1 MYTDTSQPTFGT
13 LPTGTFGSM
22 PALPASNDP
31 AAWQTYLQ
39 SYQDYISSLTGFG
52 NVTQNNTNTNT
63 SVDNNTNGNITIPEA
78 GADLQVVPGLADP
91 NQPGQMNVVD
101 YSGQVVANPSNFFTL
116 DNPDTTNLNES
127 MFAQDHQQIMNPL
140 DPNTNIDPNQNK
152 YQMDA
157 SQYNAQAAQGQAN
170 TAAQVQQ
177 QQAANYNAY
186 RSFYDMMNAMMQGA
200 TGALSQGA
208 QIDPSVVE
216 ANVSAISNNPAL
228 NDSAYQSITNIIDTS
243 TSAGKILADQLGQFG
258 YVDSKATLKGQLE
271 LLQQEFVGPNGE
283 PKIPSWAAANARE
296 VSKMMAFKGISGT
309 AATAA
314 MSQAILEASLPIAQ
328 ADSQFFQTVTLQNLN
343 NKQESIINKANII
356 SKLELANMDN
366 RMAAAVQNS
375 KNFLEMDMANLD
387 NDQQARVIN
396 TQARVQSILDDANA
410 ENAARLFG
418 AQSENDFNKFYSE
431 LSSSINQFNAAQRNS
446 MEQFNTNETNSMREF
461 NAEMENN
468 RDQFYKNMQYNIDL
482 SNARWRQELTLQD
495 DEQQFEAASLDV
507 RNMVGVSLEQLNQ
520 IWDRSDSLLDY
531 IWKSSENELD
541 RKNALAIQT
550 LVGNQAALNQAS
562 ALAAQ
567 DKAGFGSILGTIAG
581 SLLGSDKFISGLTDF
596 IF

>member
-1 MYTDTSQPTFGT
+1 
-13 LPTGTFGSM
+13 
-22 PALPASNDP
+22 
-31 AAWQTYLQ
+31 
-39 SYQDYISSLTGFG
+39 
-52 NVTQNNTNTNT
+52 
-63 SVDNNTNGNITIPEA
+63 
-78 GADLQVVPGLADP
+78 
-91 NQPGQMNVVD
+91 
-101 YSGQVVANPSNFFTL
+101 
-116 DNPDTTNLNES
+116 
-127 MFAQDHQQIMNPL
+127 
-140 DPNTNIDPNQNK
+140 
-152 YQMDA
+152 
-157 SQYNAQAAQGQAN
+157 
-170 TAAQVQQ
+170 
-177 QQAANYNAY
+177 
-186 RSFYDMMNAMMQGA
+186 
-200 TGALSQGA
+200 
-208 QIDPSVVE
+208 
-216 ANVSAISNNPAL
+216 
-228 NDSAYQSITNIIDTS
+228 
-243 TSAGKILADQLGQFG
+243 
-258 YVDSKATLKGQLE
+258 
-271 LLQQEFVGPNGE
+271 
-283 PKIPSWAAANARE
+283 
-296 VSKMMAFKGISGT
+296 
-309 AATAA
+309 
-314 MSQAILEASLPIAQ
+314 
-328 ADSQFFQTVTLQNLN
+328 
-343 NKQESIINKANII
+343 
-356 SKLELANMDN
+356 
-366 RMAAAVQNS
+366 MAAAVQNS